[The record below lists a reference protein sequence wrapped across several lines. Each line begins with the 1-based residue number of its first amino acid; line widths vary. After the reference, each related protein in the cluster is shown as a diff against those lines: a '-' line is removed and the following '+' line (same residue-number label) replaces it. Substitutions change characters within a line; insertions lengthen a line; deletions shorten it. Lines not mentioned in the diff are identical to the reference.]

1 MGYYLFNFVTED
13 VTKGVTLREQAAGL
27 LRVRMWGVDA
37 GERHGTALAA
47 GDFVLIYLGAPER
60 EFVGRAQ
67 VGSAV
72 RDWTPSEAQ
81 VYPGDS
87 PSGVLL
93 AHVEEWNPPIP
104 INAVLSRLHPA
115 DSAKADFER
124 GVVEISSN
132 EYETTLALAAGRT
145 PVY

>member
-1 MGYYLFNFVTED
+1 M
-13 VTKGVTLREQAAGL
+13 
-27 LRVRMWGVDA
+27 
-37 GERHGTALAA
+37 
-47 GDFVLIYLGAPER
+47 
-60 EFVGRAQ
+60 
-67 VGSAV
+67 
-72 RDWTPSEAQ
+72 
-81 VYPGDS
+81 YPGDS

-124 GVVEISSN
+124 GVVEISSY
-132 EYETTLALAAGRT
+132 EFETTLAVAAGRT